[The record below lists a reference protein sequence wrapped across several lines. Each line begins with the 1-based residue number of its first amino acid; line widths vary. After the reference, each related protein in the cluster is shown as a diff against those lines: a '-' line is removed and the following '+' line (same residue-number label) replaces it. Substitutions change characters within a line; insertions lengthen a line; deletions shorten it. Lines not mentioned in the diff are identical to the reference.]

1 MNPKRR
7 WIGIA
12 LRLGGLALL
21 PWWEGCRPPSSPG
34 EPSAAPPPSKVQA
47 APSALSP
54 AAPRLPRPAPVAGQ
68 TVVVEEGAV
77 SLCLPEGWKR
87 VAAAPPLLLK
97 FEPQEPTP
105 GFTPTLFL
113 ISTQVPGLGEDPP
126 LDEIEAALVAAL
138 PEQSGQQKLQIVSTG
153 RLLLGNRPAITVAAT
168 LTLAGTPVKQ
178 KQYFLYVGDRQY
190 ILTGLA
196 PVDRYPKLEPLFDGV
211 AASLKVR

>member
-1 MNPKRR
+1 MNPRSGWR
-7 WIGIA
+7 WIA
-12 LRLGGLALL
+12 RTLGGLAWLF
-21 PWWEGCRPPSSPG
+21 WWGGCRQLPPPA
-34 EPSAAPPPSKVQA
+34 EPPAASTPSKVQVA
-47 APSALSP
+47 SPASPP

-68 TVVVEEGAV
+68 TVVAEEGAV

-97 FEPQEPTP
+97 FEPEEPTP

-113 ISTQVPGLGEDPP
+113 IGTRVPGLGQDPP

-138 PEQSGQQKLQIVSTG
+138 PEQSSQQKLQIVSTG
-153 RLLLGNRPAITVAAT
+153 RLFLGNRPAITVAAT

-178 KQYFLYVGDRQY
+178 KQYYLYVGDRQY

-196 PVDRYPKLEPLFDGV
+196 PVDRYQKLEPLFDGV
-211 AASLKVR
+211 AASLKAR